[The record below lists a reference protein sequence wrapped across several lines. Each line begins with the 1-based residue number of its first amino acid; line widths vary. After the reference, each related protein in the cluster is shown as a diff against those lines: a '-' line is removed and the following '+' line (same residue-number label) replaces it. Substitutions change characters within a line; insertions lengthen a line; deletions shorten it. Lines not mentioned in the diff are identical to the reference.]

1 MTEHPVSTPGHAAVP
16 AVSTSPG
23 PYQEHE
29 RYWEPAEVDPIT
41 LAVVGGALTA
51 VAKEMAQTLYR
62 MAFSSLIRE
71 SEDLGAGLFDPAG
84 REFCESDSS
93 PMHIGSLP
101 GYIRGVNRKRAG
113 RYAPGDI
120 YVHNHPYFGA
130 AHSPDY
136 GVLVPIFHEGR
147 HIAFAA
153 CTGHLSDIGGSTP
166 GLSVDAIDVF
176 AEGKLLDAV
185 LLEAGGVR
193 NQELYDHVMGNVRT
207 PTMNAGDLEA
217 MIACCRLG
225 ERRFLELIETYGF
238 NVVMSATERWMDYS
252 EARLRAA
259 ISAIPDGVYPAPDGW
274 LDDDGRHRG
283 QPVKVATSVEVAGD
297 QVIVDLTGSGA
308 EVDTAINCPFEGSV
322 LPTANFAIRTIFL
335 DEAADDDAIPQND
348 GIFRV
353 VAVRAPKGTIYNP
366 RFPRACSSRFPAINR
381 IPDQVNLALS
391 GVVPGKITAGNSAA
405 LQAVAYSGFDPAAG
419 EYWIYVEIAEGS
431 YGGRCGKDGI
441 DAIDNLMSNTRNNP
455 IEEIEMRLPMQCERY
470 ELRDHPPAAGTWRGG
485 LGSVRQWRFAQ
496 PVIVSGSGDLRTDF
510 PRGVFDGE
518 AGRPG
523 SITRS
528 GPGETGAENPGG
540 SGAEPL
546 YGRFGGVQLA
556 AGETI
561 TIEVPSGGGYGD
573 PLLRDPQS
581 VLRDVHDGLAS
592 TAHAREVY
600 GVVIDTD
607 AGSVDQPATAALRND
622 QQARVP
628 RTDP

>member
-1 MTEHPVSTPGHAAVP
+1 MTKDPASSREPGITP

-23 PYQEHE
+23 PYSEHE
-29 RYWEPAEVDPIT
+29 RYWDPVEVDPIT
-41 LAVVGGALTA
+41 LAVVGGALTS

-101 GYIRGVNRKRAG
+101 GYIRGVNRKRVG
-113 RYAPGDI
+113 TYAPGDI

-153 CTGHLSDIGGSTP
+153 CTGHLSDVGGSTP

-185 LLEAGGVR
+185 RLEAGGVR
-193 NQELYDHVMGNVRT
+193 NEELYDHVMGNVRA

-259 ISAIPDGVYPAPDGW
+259 ISAVPDGVYPAPDGW

-283 QPVKVATSVEVAGD
+283 QTVKVATSVEVAGD
-297 QVIVDLTGSGA
+297 QVIVDLTGSGG

-335 DEAADDDAIPQND
+335 DEAADDEPVPQND

-353 VAVRAPKGTIYNP
+353 VSVRAPEGTIYNP

-405 LQAVAYSGFDPAAG
+405 LQAVAYSGFDPQAG

-431 YGGRCGKDGI
+431 YGGRHGKDGI

-485 LGSVRQWRFAQ
+485 LGSIRTWRFGQ
-496 PVIVSGSGDLRTDF
+496 PVIVSGSGDLRTDA
-510 PRGVFDGE
+510 PRGVFGGE
-518 AGRPG
+518 AGLPG
-523 SITRS
+523 SLSRS
-528 GPGETGAENPGG
+528 GSQDNPDADGPGLHA
-540 SGAEPL
+540 
-546 YGRFGGVQLA
+546 RFGGVHLA
-556 AGETI
+556 AGEAI
-561 TIEVPSGGGYGD
+561 TIEVPSGGGYGT
-573 PLLRDPQS
+573 PLLRDPEA
-581 VLRDVHDGLAS
+581 VLRDVRDGLAS
-592 TAHAREVY
+592 ADHAREAY

-607 AGSVDQPATAALRND
+607 SGTVDQPATARLRND
-622 QQARVP
+622 RQARAV
-628 RTDP
+628 RTGP